1 LHAGSIPAISINS
14 VFYINNLKNKVELG
28 VHFLY
33 NFCGSATISQSLSQS
48 VRINNQIRAKEL
60 RVIGK
65 DNENLGVL
73 SFSEAIEKAK
83 DSGLDLIEISPN
95 AMPPVAR
102 IMDYGKF
109 LYEQSKKKK
118 KTATGHKTE
127 TKSLQIKVATGE
139 HDLALKAK
147 KISEW
152 LAEGHRV
159 KLELYL
165 SGRLKA
171 LDQNFLKERMDRI
184 LKLITTEYKLAE
196 NFRKSPKGYT
206 VVLEKA

>member
-1 LHAGSIPAISINS
+1 
-14 VFYINNLKNKVELG
+14 
-28 VHFLY
+28 
-33 NFCGSATISQSLSQS
+33 
-48 VRINNQIRAKEL
+48 
-60 RVIGK
+60 
-65 DNENLGVL
+65 
-73 SFSEAIEKAK
+73 
-83 DSGLDLIEISPN
+83 
-95 AMPPVAR
+95 MPPVAR

>member
-1 LHAGSIPAISINS
+1 M
-14 VFYINNLKNKVELG
+14 
-28 VHFLY
+28 
-33 NFCGSATISQSLSQS
+33 SQS

>member
-1 LHAGSIPAISINS
+1 
-14 VFYINNLKNKVELG
+14 
-28 VHFLY
+28 
-33 NFCGSATISQSLSQS
+33 LSQS